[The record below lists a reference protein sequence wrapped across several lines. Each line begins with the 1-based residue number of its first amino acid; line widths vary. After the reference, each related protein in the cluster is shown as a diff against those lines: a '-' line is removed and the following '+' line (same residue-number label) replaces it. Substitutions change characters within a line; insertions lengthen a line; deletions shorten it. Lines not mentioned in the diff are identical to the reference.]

1 MRNRTAS
8 RLTERPADSK
18 SRFWD
23 ERFERD
29 GYLFGKAPNDFL
41 KSQAHLFAPG
51 QSVLSIADGEGR
63 NSVFLA
69 GLGARVTAL
78 EYSPVALEKA
88 RLLADERGVSVDHV
102 EQDVLDWRPEADQ
115 YDVVVAI
122 FIQFAPPADR
132 TVLFENMKRAVKPGG
147 LLVMEGYRP
156 EQIDNGTG
164 GPPSAENMY
173 TRKLLEGAFADFDIE
188 LLNDYDKVI
197 EEGNGHA
204 GISALIDLVARK
216 PA

>member
-1 MRNRTAS
+1 M
-8 RLTERPADSK
+8 
-18 SRFWD
+18 
-23 ERFERD
+23 
-29 GYLFGKAPNDFL
+29 
-41 KSQAHLFAPG
+41 
-51 QSVLSIADGEGR
+51 
-63 NSVFLA
+63 
-69 GLGARVTAL
+69 
-78 EYSPVALEKA
+78 
-88 RLLADERGVSVDHV
+88 DHV